1 MSILSLRNVSRRFG
15 GGEAL
20 IGIDLEI
27 DRPQVI
33 GLVGRNGAGKS
44 TLLRLLP
51 PFIHASSGSVEVLG
65 MDPWADP
72 IALRGRMGY
81 VADQDV
87 VPTGVRGRDLLAL
100 CAAVYPR
107 WDTTLIQTFQRRLGI
122 DPNQLFSS
130 LSRGQQRQ
138 LALLMAIGH
147 RPELLLLDEPAG
159 NLDPAVRKE
168 VLGIIIELLN
178 ESGTTV
184 ILATHLLSDLER
196 LAERLVI
203 LSHGRKVHDG
213 SIEDMTRD
221 LCRIELAPGIID
233 LGGLAHSQ
241 LLLAQE
247 RHGLATVLILAC
259 APGDAGAVVAG
270 LAGPG
275 AVVLDAK
282 GMTFEEAFIYRTR
295 DLPAVTTAAARL

>member
-87 VPTGVRGRDLLAL
+87 VPAGVRGRDLLAL
-100 CAAVYPR
+100 CASVYPR
-107 WDTTLIQTFQRRLGI
+107 WDVALIQTFQRRLGI
-122 DPNQLFSS
+122 DGNRLFSA

-184 ILATHLLSDLER
+184 IIATHLLSDLER

-213 SIEDMTRD
+213 SIEDMTRQV
-221 LCRIELAPGIID
+221 CRVEVAPGAID
-233 LGGLAHSQ
+233 LGRLAHSP

-247 RHGLATVLILAC
+247 PHGLGTVIILAC
-259 APGDAGAVVAG
+259 SPSEAGAVVAG

-275 AVVLDAK
+275 TVVLDAQ
-282 GMTFEEAFIYRTR
+282 GMTFEDAFIYRTR
-295 DLPAVTTAAARL
+295 ALAADPVAAGRP

>member
-1 MSILSLRNVSRRFG
+1 MSILSLRNISRRYR

-20 IGIDLEI
+20 SGIDLEI
-27 DRPQVI
+27 DHPQVI

-65 MDPWADP
+65 VDPWVDP
-72 IALRGRMGY
+72 IALRGRLGY
-81 VADQDV
+81 VADQDA
-87 VPTGVRGRDLLAL
+87 VPSGVRGRDLLAL
-100 CAAVYPR
+100 CASVYPR
-107 WDTTLIQTFQRRLGI
+107 WDASLIQTFQRRLGI
-122 DPNQLFSS
+122 DCNRLFSA

-221 LCRIELAPGIID
+221 LCRVELAPGPSD
-233 LGGLAHSQ
+233 LGRLAQSPI
-241 LLLAQE
+241 LLAQE
-247 RHGLATVLILAC
+247 QRGTGTVLILAC
-259 APGDAGAVVAG
+259 APGVAGATVAG

-275 AVVLDAK
+275 TVVRDAQ
-282 GMTFEEAFIYRTR
+282 GMTFEDAFIYRTR
-295 DLPAVTTAAARL
+295 DLPAESAVAGRP